1 MRHRNDLITCVCLT
15 SWPRRGEMLAE
26 SLRSYALQTHS
37 PRRMFVLN
45 DGEPLRSLAPDVCVI
60 NLTEKITIGEK
71 RNRGLELAG
80 TSWVATWDDDD
91 FALPEHLAF
100 LLQDARARRLDH
112 IHSGLFAMANSNLSI
127 GCVIRRVAFGASILW
142 APTARRIG
150 GYSYVSDGEDGAMYA
165 KIVKTKTPTG
175 IHPKLTYIYR
185 RHRTNTTCQFDF
197 GTRQDQRLTQCLE
210 DQQRWP
216 RVVIADLQTYLDHCR
231 TTPTS
236 PLVEPDERSR

>member
-1 MRHRNDLITCVCLT
+1 
-15 SWPRRGEMLAE
+15 MLME
-26 SLRSYALQTHS
+26 SLRAYALQTHS

-80 TSWVATWDDDD
+80 DSWVATWDDDD

-112 IHSGLFAMANSNLSI
+112 IHSGLFAMANSNLNI
-127 GCVIRRVAFGASILW
+127 GCVIYRSDVPGASILW
-142 APTARRIG
+142 APTARKIG
-150 GYSYVSDGEDGAMYA
+150 GYPHITNEEDVVMLD
-165 KIVKTKTPTG
+165 KISKTKTPSG
-175 IHPKLTYIYR
+175 IHPRLTYIYR
-185 RHRTNTTCQFDF
+185 RHQKNTTCRFSF

-216 RVVIADLQTYLDHCR
+216 RVVIADLQAYLDHCR
-231 TTPTS
+231 TTPTPS
-236 PLVEPDERSR
+236 LVEPL